1 MPKPLQAPLQAL
13 ELEKFLPYRLSVLA
27 QIVSESLHDLYAGP
41 FDLTVTQ
48 WRVMAALG
56 RFAPLTASDVG
67 QRIVM
72 DKVAVSRAVAGLMKR
87 GLVERAT
94 DQDDRRRASLK
105 LSAKGRTM
113 HSRIVPI
120 ALEYEQRLYAALSA
134 EERTLFDRL
143 SDRLFSH
150 AQACRFL
157 RTTHELDKVY

>member
-1 MPKPLQAPLQAL
+1 MPKPLQAPLRTL
-13 ELEKFLPYRLSVLA
+13 ELENFLPYRLSVLA

-94 DQDDRRRASLK
+94 DRQDRRRASLA
-105 LSAKGRTM
+105 LSDKGRAM
-113 HSRIVPI
+113 HAQIVPI
-120 ALEYEQRLYAALSA
+120 ALEYEEGLYAALST

-143 SDRLFSH
+143 SDRLFIH
-150 AQACRFL
+150 AKTCRLL
-157 RTTHELDKVY
+157 RVKGESTTIY

>member
-1 MPKPLQAPLQAL
+1 MPSSLQVL

-27 QIVSESLHDLYAGP
+27 QLVSESLHDLYAGP
-41 FDLTVTQ
+41 FGLTVTQ

-94 DQDDRRRASLK
+94 DRADRRRASLR
-105 LSAKGRTM
+105 LSARGRTM
-113 HSRIVPI
+113 HARIVPI
-120 ALEYEQRLYAALSA
+120 ALGYEATLCEALNA
-134 EERTLFDRL
+134 EERKTFNTLA
-143 SDRLFSH
+143 DRLF
-150 AQACRFL
+150 ARAEAL
-157 RTTHELDKVY
+157 RL